1 MADLHNKVAIV
12 TGGASGIGEALSKE
26 LGKRGATV
34 YVTDI
39 DEGRAKAVAFSI
51 IAGGGKAESFA
62 LDVSSKEQV
71 VGFIDDV
78 ASKNGRL
85 DYVFNNAGMAV
96 GGELRDLDLDQF
108 RRVLDVNLWGVIHG
122 THAAYKIMERQ
133 GHGHIVNV
141 ASMVGLVSVPMET
154 AYVTS
159 KHAVVGLSNSL
170 RVEAAAL
177 GVRVSVV
184 CPDFIKTPFYES
196 SQHVKVDEAKLIAQ
210 IPGFFFT
217 SPERCARVILR
228 GVSRNRGII
237 TIGPYVRLLWRLYR
251 TSPRLVLRGQRLY
264 ARKLRKLRLE
274 DA

>member
-1 MADLHNKVAIV
+1 MADLRDKVAIV

-26 LGKRGATV
+26 LGKRGAIV

-39 DEGRAKAVAFSI
+39 DEGRAKDVASSI
-51 IAGGGKAESFA
+51 VASGGTAESFA
-62 LDVSSKEQV
+62 LDVSSEEQV
-71 VGFIDDV
+71 AGLIGDI
-78 ASKNGRL
+78 ASKHGRL
-85 DYVFNNAGMAV
+85 DYMFNNAGMAV
-96 GGELRDLDLDQF
+96 GGELRDLDMSQF
-108 RRVLDVNLWGVIHG
+108 RRVLDVNLWGVING
-122 THAAYKIMERQ
+122 TYAAYKIMERQ

-141 ASMVGLVSVPMET
+141 ASMVGLVPVPMET

-170 RVEAAAL
+170 RVEGAAL

-184 CPDFIKTPFYES
+184 CPDFIKTRFYTS
-196 SQHVKVDEAKLIAQ
+196 SRHVNVDEDKLIAQ
-210 IPGFFFT
+210 IPSFFFT

-228 GVSRNRGII
+228 GVNRNRGII
-237 TIGPYVRLLWRLYR
+237 TIGIYVRLLWRLYR
-251 TSPRLVLRGQRLY
+251 TSPRMVMRGQLLY